1 MTTATAPTPASA
13 PARERRTDGLG
24 RVVAS
29 EWLKLRSVRST
40 YYYLAATLVATG
52 LGTVVSSLMV
62 GDFDTASAEDRAHFG
77 VADPG
82 MLALP
87 ITQLCVAA
95 LGAMAVTSE
104 YGNGAMRTS
113 LTAVPVRGRIL
124 AAKSIVVAAVS
135 LATGLV
141 VTLLC
146 YLGGAAV
153 VGDRHGAIRAWES
166 FGDAVPTIAANTATM
181 GVLGLVGVGLGLV
194 MRATA
199 GALVTLTA
207 VLFIAPIAVQFF
219 PQKWSHRVH
228 DTLLS
233 ELPGQLAGSRLDP
246 LYSRWG
252 AAAVMAAYVVAV
264 VGAGWI
270 VLRRRDA

>member
-1 MTTATAPTPASA
+1 MKTLATS
-13 PARERRTDGLG
+13 ERRTDGLG
-24 RVVAS
+24 RVIAS

-40 YYYLAATLVATG
+40 YYYLAATLLATA
-52 LGTVVSSLMV
+52 LGTLISSLMV
-62 GDFDTASAEDRAHFG
+62 SDFDKASAEDQAHFG
-77 VADPG
+77 AADPG

-87 ITQLCVAA
+87 ITQLCLAA

-124 AAKSIVVAAVS
+124 AAKSIVVAAVA
-135 LATGLV
+135 LVTGAV

-166 FGDAVPTIAANTATM
+166 FGDAFPTIAANPAAL
-181 GVLGLVGVGLGLV
+181 GVLALVGVGLGVL

-219 PQKWSHRVH
+219 PQRWAHKVH
-228 DTLLS
+228 DSLLS
-233 ELPGQLAGSRLDP
+233 ELPAQLAGSAGDP
-246 LYSRWG
+246 LYSRAG

-264 VGAGWI
+264 VGAGWL